1 MEVNSV
7 LEFAWGN
14 FPLENRGKFPNLQI
28 MYKRAIAVCT
38 PACAVIAGAVLA
50 LAPVLSAQTAI
61 ADWSISVT
69 DASNYTDQ
77 ANGLNYRNTT
87 YAITSF
93 STGSTAYALNSTV
106 ASAVYVRR
114 NTDSSGNNSSNQSG
128 IDNNNRSS
136 VWNTQYDDTDR
147 LLGTYQTNLNG
158 VLLNNNAVM
167 GADNVFVNS
176 NDASRVSAGN
186 IERLDFYFGATAV
199 KATEGI
205 TIFDR
210 GIAGEHDSVKVA
222 IFTSW
227 NSANGGSPVG
237 YSGNVVTLGA
247 SSYGNNLDWNPN
259 AGVQDSRTYT
269 LLRFNNGSDLSSLD
283 EAVEVNTQ
291 GVAGSFI
298 SFADLGIA
306 TGTTIYGYSIM
317 GSDVTS
323 SVGNLADWRNANYY
337 PTGTSDEN
345 GGIDLM
351 SFNGRIARPVP
362 EPSTYGALLLGGC
375 LGVWFLRRR
384 APAGNPI
391 PTSKV

>member
-1 MEVNSV
+1 
-7 LEFAWGN
+7 
-14 FPLENRGKFPNLQI
+14 
-28 MYKRAIAVCT
+28 MYAIG
-38 PACAVIAGAVLA
+38 ACAAGGLA
-50 LAPVLSAQTAI
+50 STVDAQTAI
-61 ADWSISVT
+61 ADWSIMVS

-93 STGSTAYALNSTV
+93 STGSTSYGLSSTI

-114 NTDSSGNNSSNQSG
+114 NTDSSGNGSSNQSG

-147 LLGTYQTNLNG
+147 LLGTYQTSLNG

-167 GADNVFVNS
+167 GADNVFANS
-176 NDASRVSAGN
+176 SDASRKSAGN
-186 IERLDFYFGATAV
+186 IERLDFYFGATTVNAR
-199 KATEGI
+199 EGL

-210 GIAGEHDSVKVA
+210 GLAGEHDSVKIAV
-222 IFTSW
+222 FTSW
-227 NSANGGSPVG
+227 NGANGGSPLS

-259 AGVQDSRTYT
+259 QAGVQDSMTYT
-269 LLRFNNGSDLSSLD
+269 LLRFNNGDNLTALD
-283 EAVEVNTQ
+283 EAIETNTQ

-306 TGTTIYGYSIM
+306 SGTTIYGYSIM
-317 GSDVTS
+317 GSDVTT
-323 SVGNLADWRNANYY
+323 SVSNLADWRNATYY
-337 PTGTSDEN
+337 PTGTTDDN

-375 LGVWFLRRR
+375 VGVWFFRRR
-384 APAGNPI
+384 SLSAQ
-391 PTSKV
+391 TQRV